1 MSGNRSQFCDQH
13 SPAGVSVLLAPAGS
27 LFVFPDQFSCFF
39 RPAEH
44 TALRD
49 TVGFAH
55 TAAFRGLVLR
65 ADPSTC
71 TCLDA
76 SGIPPLPLQKARAP
90 VFQDT
95 LPTKLAGGSSPH
107 LSQVIAV
114 SVQAEF
120 CCFSK
125 TFFLQEIVQRVP

>member
-1 MSGNRSQFCDQH
+1 RVSRNLSEPRDQC
-13 SPAGVSVLLAPAGS
+13 SPVWFLMLLACAGS
-27 LFVFPDQFSCFF
+27 FLVLSDQFSCFF

-44 TALRD
+44 TALMD

-76 SGIPPLPLQKARAP
+76 SGIPPLPLQKKRVHLCFGTRCRRSWRADL
-90 VFQDT
+90 V
-95 LPTKLAGGSSPH
+95 H
-107 LSQVIAV
+107 I
-114 SVQAEF
+114 
-120 CCFSK
+120 
-125 TFFLQEIVQRVP
+125 